1 MHDTVVNLVPPIL
14 SDDAIKEKIIC
25 IRGHKERMFNTSYE
39 RIGAQHIFH
48 NYGHGGAGWT
58 FLFGCVQE
66 SIRQFEEFIEQ
77 MAVSKNQRITVIGAG
92 CYGLLT
98 AIELTRRNYRVR
110 IVAEELHNLA
120 SYKAAGFFFPRPRKV
135 SNDYEKGIFYS
146 RGITSYKKYISI
158 IEGTH
163 PYLTHGPLILPAFYG
178 TDIDPGFGP
187 YIEHHLIEKPE
198 HVVIDFGNGKQ
209 YAAHH
214 YNTLFINPHLIMK
227 QLVAHAAELNIPIVT
242 TEIKNFSEI
251 DDTVIFNCAGLGAKK
266 LAQDARML
274 PIQGHLITLQHQPID
289 KLQYLIN
296 FKVVQ
301 TSATGKSRDEL
312 IYYAPKEQGIL
323 GITFLRG
330 VDSLTSNYHEFNR
343 LLERSRNF
351 FGS

>member
-1 MHDTVVNLVPPIL
+1 M
-14 SDDAIKEKIIC
+14 
-25 IRGHKERMFNTSYE
+25 
-39 RIGAQHIFH
+39 
-48 NYGHGGAGWT
+48 
-58 FLFGCVQE
+58 
-66 SIRQFEEFIEQ
+66 
-77 MAVSKNQRITVIGAG
+77 
-92 CYGLLT
+92 
-98 AIELTRRNYRVR
+98 
-110 IVAEELHNLA
+110 
-120 SYKAAGFFFPRPRKV
+120 
-135 SNDYEKGIFYS
+135 
-146 RGITSYKKYISI
+146 
-158 IEGTH
+158 
-163 PYLTHGPLILPAFYG
+163 ILPAFYG